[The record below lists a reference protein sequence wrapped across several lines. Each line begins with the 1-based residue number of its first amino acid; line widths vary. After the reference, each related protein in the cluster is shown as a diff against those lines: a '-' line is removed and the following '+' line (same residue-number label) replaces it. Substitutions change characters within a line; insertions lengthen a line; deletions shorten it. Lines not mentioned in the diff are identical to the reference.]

1 MKLAKTIAYILST
14 LLSAFLIIQ
23 GSSYSVIC
31 TSLLLLV
38 GLTDYLSNKG
48 NLNDSDKNF
57 VLGMLTATV
66 LLTIGK
72 INLYVMLIVGV
83 LFVITDYA
91 RAKLVK

>member
-31 TSLLLLV
+31 ISLLLLV

-57 VLGMLTATV
+57 VLGMLTATA

-72 INLYVMLIVGV
+72 INLYIMLIVGI
-83 LFVITDYA
+83 LFVITDYTG
-91 RAKLVK
+91 AKLVK